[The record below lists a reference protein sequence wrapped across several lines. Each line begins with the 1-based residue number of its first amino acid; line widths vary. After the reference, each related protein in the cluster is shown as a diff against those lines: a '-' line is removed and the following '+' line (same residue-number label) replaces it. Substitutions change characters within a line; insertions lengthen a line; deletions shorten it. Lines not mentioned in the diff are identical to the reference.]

1 MRLNRVFSAWNRERL
16 GLTMI
21 MASLAVIA
29 VTVFLLFFYQQKD
42 EEAHVRDQGTNLARV
57 LSRLPIEQLVPAPN
71 QQSVLAVLK
80 HSYTDTNFAY
90 LAIVDTKGNPLTEIS
105 SPGVILPQEP
115 LPSEPT
121 SWLGER
127 QLALG
132 SNGRKIYEFHAPVFD
147 QGRIAGHIRLGYFR
161 PGLGLKTGQIPYIAS
176 FALLIFLLTPIFYF
190 LVRREIRPLQRVN
203 SQIDNLVEKAHLSR
217 VEVAATGELCE
228 FMDRFGQFIDSAQ
241 NRIQQLET
249 DRSGLVTS
257 TKLIDYKRTR
267 IESVLHSLPDSVMV
281 LDESGC
287 VSLLNTKLAALL
299 GVRPEEVIG
308 KKPLDWCKDHN
319 IIEFLAS
326 YAGKSFRSFNSD
338 SIEFSPADSPDKTIV
353 VTTYPLFSPKN
364 SSQLLGTLVLF
375 RDTTAEKVT
384 KQSSAEFIAHVAH
397 ELKTPLNIISM
408 YSETLQSETG
418 RTEAFMVEAA
428 NVIHDE
434 SERVSML
441 INNILNITKIEMG
454 SMGIERK
461 RVKLRD
467 LLVDA
472 FEACARSGKSEN
484 VEFKID
490 LPKQLSAVA
499 ADKDLLR
506 IAINNLLTN
515 AIKYNRPGGTVELSA
530 EESATSVLIHVR
542 DNGVG
547 ITEEEQDKI
556 FDKFYRSERDAI
568 RAKSGHG
575 LGLPLAREIILLHH
589 GSLEVTS
596 EPGEGSEFTIVIAK
610 ETELLQ
616 QAV

>member
-1 MRLNRVFSAWNRERL
+1 
-16 GLTMI
+16 
-21 MASLAVIA
+21 
-29 VTVFLLFFYQQKD
+29 
-42 EEAHVRDQGTNLARV
+42 
-57 LSRLPIEQLVPAPN
+57 
-71 QQSVLAVLK
+71 
-80 HSYTDTNFAY
+80 
-90 LAIVDTKGNPLTEIS
+90 
-105 SPGVILPQEP
+105 
-115 LPSEPT
+115 
-121 SWLGER
+121 
-127 QLALG
+127 
-132 SNGRKIYEFHAPVFD
+132 
-147 QGRIAGHIRLGYFR
+147 
-161 PGLGLKTGQIPYIAS
+161 
-176 FALLIFLLTPIFYF
+176 
-190 LVRREIRPLQRVN
+190 
-203 SQIDNLVEKAHLSR
+203 
-217 VEVAATGELCE
+217 
-228 FMDRFGQFIDSAQ
+228 
-241 NRIQQLET
+241 
-249 DRSGLVTS
+249 
-257 TKLIDYKRTR
+257 
-267 IESVLHSLPDSVMV
+267 
-281 LDESGC
+281 
-287 VSLLNTKLAALL
+287 
-299 GVRPEEVIG
+299 
-308 KKPLDWCKDHN
+308 
-319 IIEFLAS
+319 
-326 YAGKSFRSFNSD
+326 
-338 SIEFSPADSPDKTIV
+338 
-353 VTTYPLFSPKN
+353 
-364 SSQLLGTLVLF
+364 
-375 RDTTAEKVT
+375 
-384 KQSSAEFIAHVAH
+384 
-397 ELKTPLNIISM
+397 
-408 YSETLQSETG
+408 
-418 RTEAFMVEAA
+418 MVEAA

>member
-1 MRLNRVFSAWNRERL
+1 MRLNKVFSAWNRERL

-29 VTVFLLFFYQQKD
+29 VTVFLLFFYQQKN
-42 EEAHVRDQGTNLARV
+42 EEAHIRDQGTNLVRV
-57 LSRLPIEQLVPAPN
+57 LSRLPLEQLVPAPN
-71 QQSVLAVLK
+71 QQSAFSVLK
-80 HSYTDTNFAY
+80 HSYTDTDFAY
-90 LAIVDTKGNPLTEIS
+90 LAIVDTTGTPLTEIS
-105 SPGVILPQEP
+105 SPGVILPREP
-115 LPSEPT
+115 LPSDPT

-132 SNGRKIYEFHAPVFD
+132 SSGREIHEFHAPVFD
-147 QGRIAGHIRLGYFR
+147 RGRIAGHIRLGYFR
-161 PGLGLKTGQIPYIAS
+161 PGIGLKTGQIPYFAT
-176 FALLIFLLTPIFYF
+176 FALFIFLLTPIFYF

-203 SQIDNLVEKAHLSR
+203 SQLDNLVEKAHLSR

-228 FMDRFGQFIDSAQ
+228 FMNRFGQFIDSAQ
-241 NRIQQLET
+241 KRIQQLET

-287 VSLLNTKLAALL
+287 ISLLNTKLAALL
-299 GVRPEEVIG
+299 GVRPEEVLG
-308 KKPLDWCKDHN
+308 KKPLEWCKEQH
-319 IIEFLAS
+319 IIEFLAN
-326 YAGKSFRSFNSD
+326 YAGKSFRSFSSD
-338 SIEFSPADSPDKTIV
+338 SIEFSPADSPEKTIV
-353 VTTYPLFSPKN
+353 VTPYPLFSPKN

-375 RDTTAEKVT
+375 RDITAEKIA
-384 KQSSAEFIAHVAH
+384 KQGSAEFIAHVAH

-408 YSETLQSETG
+408 YSETLQNESG

-461 RVKLRD
+461 RVKLRG
-467 LLVDA
+467 LLEDA
-472 FEACARSGKSEN
+472 FEACARSGKNEDI
-484 VEFKID
+484 EFKLD
-490 LPKQLSAVA
+490 LPRELSSVA

-515 AIKYNRPGGTVELSA
+515 AIKYNHPGGTVELSA
-530 EESATSVLIHVR
+530 EETATSVLIHIR

-547 ITEEEQDKI
+547 ITEEEQDRI

-596 EPGEGSEFTIVIAK
+596 EPDEGAEFTIEIAK
-610 ETELLQ
+610 ETDLLQ